1 MSPAGHIPR
10 PGTNRLHSP
19 SSIGYALALAPTAGH
34 DLLASAQRLR
44 VDKFPVRFMV
54 LQAACHI
61 EDESGEL
68 ASAVLGAIYTM
79 PGDALVVPPAGL
91 PRAGVNPLTRS
102 DAH

>member
-1 MSPAGHIPR
+1 MWPAGHFPL
-10 PGTNRLHSP
+10 PGINWLRTPSP
-19 SSIGYALALAPTAGH
+19 IGDPLALAPIARRG
-34 DLLASAQRLR
+34 LLASAQRLR
-44 VDKFPVRFMV
+44 LNEFLVRIGV
-54 LQAACHI
+54 LQATCHI
-61 EDESGEL
+61 EDESGQL